1 MAGFHGDSLGPRVLG
16 QQYKPPPEI
25 PESLLKSMRA
35 RITRVKVRA
44 EGSYIPDPE
53 PLKETLEKVE
63 VDLADLY
70 AEPEYAE
77 RDDELTPEQRQVLRD
92 L

>member
-25 PESLLKSMRA
+25 PESLLKSMKA
-35 RITRVKVRA
+35 RIKVRA
-44 EGSYIPDPE
+44 EGSYIPDPG
-53 PLKETLEKVE
+53 PVKETLARVE